1 MAQSWPWDN
10 QIAVKEKNKKLKRWP
25 FNCKVNFENIVLF
38 SLEKDNFW
46 HIFQKVSLFCQ
57 LPLFTIQWQPFDFL
71 ATFGK
76 NTFCLTACFELNKYQ
91 WSNFFVLLTLL
102 KITENYQI
110 QITESLL
117 YEKKLVEMLFRHF
130 LYFHL

>member
-1 MAQSWPWDN
+1 MAQSWPWGN
-10 QIAVKEKNKKLKRWP
+10 QIAVKEKNNKLKRWP

-38 SLEKDNFW
+38 SLEKD
-46 HIFQKVSLFCQ
+46 Q

-76 NTFCLTACFELNKYQ
+76 NTFCLTAYFELNKYQ

-117 YEKKLVEMLFRHF
+117 YEKKLIEMLFRHF